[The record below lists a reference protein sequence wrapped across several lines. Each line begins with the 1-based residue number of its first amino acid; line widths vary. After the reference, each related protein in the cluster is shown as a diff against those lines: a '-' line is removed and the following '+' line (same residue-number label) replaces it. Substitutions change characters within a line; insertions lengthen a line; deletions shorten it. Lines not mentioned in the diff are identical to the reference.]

1 MILKY
6 SHCLKRITFSDL
18 IIVAVMLIHATPALA
33 DELVKLDCRLDI
45 TYRQSDGIRE
55 KKILDATFEVFQSD
69 DFSTLII
76 IGGND
81 FASLDTA
88 WRPQTLEIKNTSNA
102 TRWELAKVDYHRK
115 DATRHTA
122 RINIDRNTGQM
133 YYYSK
138 LETNSNFLVTEG
150 GGRCEK
156 IDSAQKKF

>member
-1 MILKY
+1 MLKFQR
-6 SHCLKRITFSDL
+6 CLKRISLSDL
-18 IIVAVMLIHATPALA
+18 IIVGFILIHVTPARA
-33 DELVKLDCRLDI
+33 DVLVKLDCRLDI

-76 IGGND
+76 IGGSD
-81 FASLDTA
+81 FASLDTT
-88 WRPQTLEIKNTSNA
+88 WRPQTVEIKNTSNA

-138 LETNSNFLVTEG
+138 LEMNSNFLVTEG

-156 IDSAQKKF
+156 VDSAQKKF

>member
-1 MILKY
+1 MILKF
-6 SHCLKRITFSDL
+6 SHRMKRIAFSDL
-18 IIVAVMLIHATPALA
+18 IAVAVMLIHVTPARA
-33 DELVKLDCRLDI
+33 DVLVKLDCRLDI

-55 KKILDATFEVFQSD
+55 KKTQDTTFEVFQSD

-81 FASLDTA
+81 FASLDTT
-88 WRPQTLEIKNTSNA
+88 WRPQTVEIKNTSNA

-122 RINIDRNTGQM
+122 RINIDRNTGQI

-138 LETNSNFLVTEG
+138 LEMNSNFLVTEG

-156 IDSAQKKF
+156 VDSAQKKF

>member
-1 MILKY
+1 MNTKLFI
-6 SHCLKRITFSDL
+6 KRILFRDL
-18 IIVAVMLIHATPALA
+18 IVVSFIIFHATPVLA
-33 DELVKLDCRLDI
+33 DVLVKLDCRLDI

-55 KKILDATFEVFQSD
+55 KKILDATFEIFQSD

-81 FASLDTA
+81 FASLDTT
-88 WRPQTLEIKNTSNA
+88 WRPQTVEIKNTSNA

-138 LETNSNFLVTEG
+138 LEMNSNFLVTEG

-156 IDSAQKKF
+156 VDSAQKKF